1 MVELIQMHVF
11 IFLILL
17 SFNSFRVSGNVGN
30 IWGYQDGVPPQS
42 WPRLYPECSGRKQS
56 PINIDT
62 RQVVLD
68 TKLEPFDFSNINTI
82 HDSRMT
88 IVNHG
93 KTVEVEVLDDNCFIT
108 GGGLHGRHIV
118 KQFHFHWGN
127 ADHRGSEHDVNGK
140 QFPMEM
146 HIVSYSSRFR
156 QYKDALNSTGALA
169 VISFLIDIGGAN
181 TMFDE
186 ICDCFA
192 QIIREDDNVTMPI
205 FSMTSLFPSPH
216 DVYYRYYGSL
226 TTPPCLESVIWTV
239 FKSPISISKQQI
251 NLFRFLGN
259 RHINKHRD
267 LADNFRPL
275 QALYGRKV
283 YTNNIRG
290 MPLGRGPRAKARIV
304 KITKSRYKGVK
315 LRRKVTKKSKRQFNL
330 SSNRKTNIRD
340 FFPNTNIMTAR
351 NKKSLDKYI
360 NKLSNQLKTELRGVN
375 GDKIVNRNQLRN
387 LSPIYTL
394 YDKQVIRIPHTN
406 KLFLTNKYGINSNR
420 YHKSKKVQQRRKYSS
435 MIQQRTHGY

>member
-1 MVELIQMHVF
+1 
-11 IFLILL
+11 
-17 SFNSFRVSGNVGN
+17 
-30 IWGYQDGVPPQS
+30 
-42 WPRLYPECSGRKQS
+42 
-56 PINIDT
+56 
-62 RQVVLD
+62 
-68 TKLEPFDFSNINTI
+68 
-82 HDSRMT
+82 MT

-93 KTVEVEVLDDNCFIT
+93 KTIEVEVLDDNCFIT
-108 GGGLHGRHIV
+108 GGGLHGRYIV

-156 QYKDALNSTGALA
+156 QYEDALNSTGALA
-169 VISFLIDIGGAN
+169 VISFLIDIGAAN

-192 QIIREDDNVTMPI
+192 QIIREDDNVTMSL

-216 DVYYRYYGSL
+216 DVYFRYYGSL
-226 TTPPCLESVIWTV
+226 TTPPCHESVIWTV
-239 FKSPISISKQQI
+239 FKTPISISKQQI
-251 NLFRFLGN
+251 DLFRFLGN

-290 MPLGRGPRAKARIV
+290 MPLRRGPKPRSRIV
-304 KITKSRYKGVK
+304 KITTTKYKAAKPRRMVPKTSRQQSNVSTS
-315 LRRKVTKKSKRQFNL
+315 RKPTIRELFP
-330 SSNRKTNIRD
+330 KTNSI
-340 FFPNTNIMTAR
+340 TTR

-360 NKLSNQLKTELRGVN
+360 NKLSNQLKTELRGVD
-375 GDKIVNRNQLRN
+375 GDEIVNGKQLRN
-387 LSPIYTL
+387 LVKFYRKDYQIKSPVFAL
-394 YDKQVIRIPHTN
+394 YDNHVIRIPYTN
-406 KLFLTNKYGINSNR
+406 KLFLTNTYGISSNR
-420 YHKSKKVQQRRKYSS
+420 YHKSKKGQQRRKYHPR
-435 MIQQRTHGY
+435 IHQRTHGY